1 MKIKSAKF
9 DVACINTVIHV
20 KKLAINNIKHG
31 LFSYWI
37 HRILIFHFLKQKDT
51 REQKNERLHKK
62 NYREQNDI
70 RFINYNNRK

>member
-1 MKIKSAKF
+1 MVFFRLSYALF
-9 DVACINTVIHV
+9 DVFE
-20 KKLAINNIKHG
+20 L
-31 LFSYWI
+31 
-37 HRILIFHFLKQKDT
+37 FHFLKQKDT